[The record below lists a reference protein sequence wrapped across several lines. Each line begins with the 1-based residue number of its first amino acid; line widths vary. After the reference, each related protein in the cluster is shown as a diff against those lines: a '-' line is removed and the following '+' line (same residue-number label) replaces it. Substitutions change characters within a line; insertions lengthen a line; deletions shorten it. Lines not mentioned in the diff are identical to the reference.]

1 MSDDGLAITLAR
13 QRARAAVARAAADRA
28 DGRFAAAR
36 AGLTR
41 ALAECEAVLGSR
53 HGDVALV
60 LDQLAEVHR
69 ACGRLGDAERW
80 WRRALHVIE
89 LGQGAPYLEHA
100 QLRVNA
106 RLGALRRR
114 RGQVAEAEVL
124 LQRAVDLA
132 ELRLAVAGA
141 AHATA
146 PVGVDAVTIRCAL
159 AEALAA
165 QGRPAA
171 AAAELVI
178 ALADGDRAVALR
190 RLGRQRLREGR
201 LLDAASL
208 HVRAALAWL
217 RALVRRPR
225 PT

>member
-1 MSDDGLAITLAR
+1 MSDHGLAITLAR

-28 DGRFAAAR
+28 EGRFAAAR

-41 ALAECEAVLGSR
+41 ALAECEGVLGSL

-60 LDQLAEVHR
+60 LDQLAVVHR

-89 LGQGAPYLEHA
+89 LGQGAPYLDHA
-100 QLRVNA
+100 QLRVHA

-114 RGQVAEAEVL
+114 RGRVAEAEVL

-132 ELRLAVAGA
+132 ELRLAADDAVPAL
-141 AHATA
+141 A
-146 PVGVDAVTIRCAL
+146 PVGVDAVAIRCAL

-171 AAAELVI
+171 ASAELVI
-178 ALADGDRAVALR
+178 ALADSDRAAALR
-190 RLGRQRLREGR
+190 RLGRQRLRDGQVAI
-201 LLDAASL
+201 AAGL
-208 HVRAALAWL
+208 YARAALIGL
-217 RALVRRPR
+217 RALLRR
-225 PT
+225 T